1 MVDYNRIDELVQ
13 KMHMSRRQLAEKA
26 GIKQSTL
33 SMWFCRK
40 TGNISNE
47 QIRAIANALDV
58 SPSEILSKDTLELL
72 QGTAE
77 TEFVN
82 NGWGFSLDGTSVRW
96 KCRACGYIILGT
108 NNRPNVNYCPMC
120 GRRIK
125 DDW

>member
-33 SMWFCRK
+33 SMWFFRK

-58 SPSEILSKDTLELL
+58 SPSEILSKDALELL
-72 QGTAE
+72 QEHAE
-77 TEFVN
+77 TEIMKD
-82 NGWGFSLDGTSVRW
+82 GWGFSDYGQAVRW
-96 KCRACGYIILGT
+96 KCKECGYLMFGE
-108 NNRPNVNYCPMC
+108 NNRPTIRFCPMC

-125 DDW
+125 DG